1 LPKDGKIISMNKTI
15 IATLVIGI
23 LAGGISISIASNY
36 NKKESDVSLLGMQTS
51 RQNNSINKE
60 NCLADE
66 CLLINNLDYPVGKL
80 NDNIKKSLDK
90 AIQDEYKARSTYEA
104 VIKKFGSVRPFS
116 MIIRAEE
123 QHINSLKAIYDK
135 YGVDIPEEKK
145 QQIVLPETLKEVCS
159 IGVKA
164 EIDNVKLYKEE
175 LLQNVSTHEDIV
187 FVFTN
192 LMNASQ
198 DKHLPAFERC
208 AR

>member
-1 LPKDGKIISMNKTI
+1 MNKTI

>member
-1 LPKDGKIISMNKTI
+1 MNKTI

-60 NCLADE
+60 NCLADD